1 MLLFSSFNH
10 FYILL
15 MFLYLGLLSG
25 FIFFLVY
32 LSTNK
37 LKSFNF
43 KVDKGDIVFKKKTQK
58 KLVIENKGN
67 VVVSKPIQ
75 QKDLKIKKIKNKEK
89 TKRTKKRQ
97 KNKKPPDRN
106 VIKKIN
112 NLTKRF
118 LTFKIFFKRLFRLLK
133 NFFIFFFNKFKNIIL
148 NIVNI
153 AVLSLTVVVSYSVN
167 VIYNMG
173 HLRVIYVIVWLSA
186 FILSS
191 SLVKKVAKIIF
202 NFYNKLKQKYNA
214 NKKLQSN
221 KEKTIA

>member
-10 FYILL
+10 FYIFL

-32 LSTNK
+32 LSTKK

-43 KVDKGDIVFKKKTQK
+43 KVDKGDIFLKKKTQK
-58 KLVIENKGN
+58 KLIIENKGN
-67 VVVSKPIQ
+67 VVVSKTIQ

-97 KNKKPPDRN
+97 KNKMPPDRN

-118 LTFKIFFKRLFRLLK
+118 LTFKIFFKRLFRFLK
-133 NFFIFFFNKFKNIIL
+133 NFFKFFFNKFKNIIL

-167 VIYNMG
+167 FIYNMG
-173 HLRVIYVIVWLSA
+173 HLRVVYVIVWLSA